1 MEKINDIE
9 AIIPSEIEHYTPLLL
24 ALLVSLSL
32 LALLMF
38 WSFWKKRNKRPP
50 HPFDSLDLKRVNKEL
65 LYNFTITAKK
75 LEPCDGFEELL
86 EKLEPYKYKRES
98 DPIDPQIIEAIREYI
113 ERCKQ

>member
-24 ALLVSLSL
+24 ALLVGLIIV
-32 LALLMF
+32 ALLLL
-38 WSFWKKRNKRPP
+38 WSFWKKRNRKPP
-50 HPFDSLDLKRVNKEL
+50 HPFDSLDLRRVDKEL

-75 LEPCDGFEELL
+75 LPAKEGLEELL
-86 EKLEPYKYKRES
+86 EKLKPYKYKRES
-98 DPIDPQIIEAIREYI
+98 DPIDPEIIEAIREYI